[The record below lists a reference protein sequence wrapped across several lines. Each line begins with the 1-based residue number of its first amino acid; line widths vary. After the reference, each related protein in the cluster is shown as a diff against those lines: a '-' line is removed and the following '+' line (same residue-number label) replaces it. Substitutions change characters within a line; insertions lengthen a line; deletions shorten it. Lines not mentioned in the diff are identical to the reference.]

1 MILTIIN
8 DTNKSVNLHSQHFSW
23 LSFLA
28 SDRLNFISSSSAV
41 LLTKSF
47 TALTHSYTFNTE
59 LLYSAFSL
67 TLTHTRSFVCMCCF
81 QSALFFLTCF
91 YFYNGF
97 IFICKNQPMCC
108 QYTSPCLWLARCCH
122 SFQMNMLGK
131 PWVTLASWSPVR
143 LNVSS

>member
-81 QSALFFLTCF
+81 QSALFFLTCL
-91 YFYNGF
+91 YFYNSF
-97 IFICKNQPMCC
+97 IFICKISLCAA
-108 QYTSPCLWLARCCH
+108 S
-122 SFQMNMLGK
+122 
-131 PWVTLASWSPVR
+131 TLLRVCDWPDVATPFR
-143 LNVSS
+143 

>member
-47 TALTHSYTFNTE
+47 TALTHSYTFNTV
-59 LLYSAFSL
+59 LSLSHSHTLAALSACVAFSL
-67 TLTHTRSFVCMCCF
+67 HC
-81 QSALFFLTCF
+81 FFLTCL

-108 QYTSPCLWLARCCH
+108 QYTSPCL
-122 SFQMNMLGK
+122 
-131 PWVTLASWSPVR
+131 
-143 LNVSS
+143 